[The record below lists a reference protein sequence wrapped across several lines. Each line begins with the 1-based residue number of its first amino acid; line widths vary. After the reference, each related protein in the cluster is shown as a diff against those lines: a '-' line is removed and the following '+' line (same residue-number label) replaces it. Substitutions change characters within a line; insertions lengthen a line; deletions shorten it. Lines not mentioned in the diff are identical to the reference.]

1 MHNVEGMSGRGYSSK
16 VIKALGDARASSTN
30 KVYDS
35 KWRLFATFCSS
46 RGIVPEVATP
56 PQVAEFLIYLFD
68 VRKCSSRTIAA
79 YRSALG
85 NVLRFTSC
93 YDPGEDKVL
102 SQLLKGFERKRAP
115 VARRIPSWDLGLV
128 LKFLAEEENFN
139 DNLSLHLLTAKAV
152 FLLSLATA
160 GRCHSLAALEN
171 KVVVV
176 SHDPFV
182 LQIGYHLSYVPKQY
196 YRLKDR
202 KPITPVLLEAMP
214 PGECDALCPVT
225 TLIAYRKRVAS
236 LRKPG
241 QSSLFIPHDT
251 SKPTRLHPAAVG
263 RYVVKVI
270 LLAYERAGIRPPRG
284 VRAHDVRGVA
294 TSLRALTGTGLA
306 EVLAAGQ
313 WSQPHTFVKFYLKDF
328 PRGHLQSLG
337 EAPPFFAAGG
347 MISASAF
354 L

>member
-1 MHNVEGMSGRGYSSK
+1 MCVNALLVQSPLTGPPWVMYCVLPRVMTPGRTKSSRNFS
-16 VIKALGDARASSTN
+16 RASSG
-30 KVYDS
+30 S
-35 KWRLFATFCSS
+35 
-46 RGIVPEVATP
+46 
-56 PQVAEFLIYLFD
+56 
-68 VRKCSSRTIAA
+68 
-79 YRSALG
+79 
-85 NVLRFTSC
+85 VLRRPDASRHGIWVWC
-93 YDPGEDKVL
+93 L
-102 SQLLKGFERKRAP
+102 NS
-115 VARRIPSWDLGLV
+115 
-128 LKFLAEEENFN
+128 
-139 DNLSLHLLTAKAV
+139 V

-176 SHDPFV
+176 SHNPFV
-182 LQIGYHLSYVPKQY
+182 LQIGYHLSYIPKQY

-214 PGECDALCPVT
+214 PGECDSLCPVT

-284 VRAHDVRGVA
+284 VRVHDVRGVA
-294 TSLRALTGTGLA
+294 IPCGPLLGRDWRRCWLRVSGRSHTPLLNSTSKISSGDICNSLEKLL
-306 EVLAAGQ
+306 LS
-313 WSQPHTFVKFYLKDF
+313 SQQAT
-328 PRGHLQSLG
+328 
-337 EAPPFFAAGG
+337 
-347 MISASAF
+347 
-354 L
+354 